1 MDALGWET
9 QGSALHRPSE
19 THVDGG
25 WRGFADFNAGFQD
38 RLGFRHLAGST
49 GKKSIHEKY

>member
-38 RLGFRHLAGST
+38 HVGFRHLAGST